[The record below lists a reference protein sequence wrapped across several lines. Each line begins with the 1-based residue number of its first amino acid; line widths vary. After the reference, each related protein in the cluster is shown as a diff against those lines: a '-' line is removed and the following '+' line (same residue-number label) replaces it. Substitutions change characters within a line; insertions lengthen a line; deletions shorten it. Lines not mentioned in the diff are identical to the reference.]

1 MLLNRTRSLT
11 HFLCWSPFK
20 CRCLAWIC
28 LCWVRQNPRRSNVD
42 GREKGSISKPFQN
55 FNQHPVR
62 VIYLVGKP
70 EIHTTPSVFVRINYS
85 WVNSSRQ
92 FTQAGDWSAYWT
104 ALPLTISTLWTPT
117 SKKKRYS
124 GLPHNFCQIALPISS
139 NTKLKLSYNFT
150 IIQSKVFLLQA
161 QCLRFGMLT
170 PTWKIWNPYY
180 FLNASGNLSIQ
191 RFYSPEPCSE
201 ILTFESWSFY
211 WCHGI
216 NKDEYHSKL
225 PKTRPVTLFLRP

>member
-11 HFLCWSPFK
+11 HVLCWSPFT

-117 SKKKRYS
+117 SKKKKDTVVCHTIFAR
-124 GLPHNFCQIALPISS
+124 LPYNQQH
-139 NTKLKLSYNFT
+139 TKLKLSFNFT
-150 IIQSKVFLLQA
+150 IIQSKVFFVTGPVFEVWNVNSRLKTL
-161 QCLRFGMLT
+161 
-170 PTWKIWNPYY
+170 KILISSVMPMET
-180 FLNASGNLSIQ
+180 
-191 RFYSPEPCSE
+191 YSFKEF
-201 ILTFESWSFY
+201 T
-211 WCHGI
+211 
-216 NKDEYHSKL
+216 
-225 PKTRPVTLFLRP
+225 V